1 MRLRR
6 ESFLLLML
14 LTAACALV
22 GIVTGIATG
31 AAVRPPATPPPTRQL
46 QVLQP
51 AATVTVSAIVTAV
64 ASAAPS
70 AAVITP
76 SAPGRQHSLLI
87 IGVDDFN
94 AATPRF
100 EGCWV
105 LTYSSGDSN
114 YYGLSFPAEAA
125 YTVPGLDGTRT
136 LAQVFAEDQYQ
147 RRGYA
152 FLSDAIR
159 SVFPAFS
166 FDAELVLDRAAFA
179 KLVDDLGGLS
189 LAGQDISS
197 AELWQNYD
205 AFAPVDDVSRLAYQ
219 QQVFEALFQ
228 ALSAQGWTPAQVLG
242 LITQLP
248 HLQPDPVRAAALA
261 AYAAEAPPLQDAVL
275 NWTTLPP
282 AAQ

>member
-1 MRLRR
+1 MPLRR
-6 ESFLLLML
+6 ESFLLLIL

-31 AAVRPPATPPPTRQL
+31 VAVRPPSTPAPTRQL

-51 AATVTVSAIVTAV
+51 AITVTAPAMATAA
-64 ASAAPS
+64 ASAEPS
-70 AAVITP
+70 AAVVTP

-87 IGVDDFN
+87 IGVDDLTS
-94 AATPRF
+94 ATPRF

-136 LAQVFAEDQYQ
+136 LNQVFAEDQYQ

-152 FLSDAIR
+152 FMSDAIR

-179 KLVDDLGGLS
+179 NLVDDLGGLA
-189 LAGQDISS
+189 LAGRPISS
-197 AELWQNYD
+197 AELWQSYD
-205 AFAPVDDVSRLAYQ
+205 AYAPSDEAGRLAYQ
-219 QQVFEALFQ
+219 QQIFEALFR
-228 ALSAQGWTPAQVLG
+228 ALNSQGWTPAQVLG
-242 LITQLP
+242 LLMHLP
-248 HLQPDPVRAAALA
+248 HLQSDPLRAAALA
-261 AYAAEAPPLQDAVL
+261 TYAAVAPPLQDAVL
-275 NWTTLPP
+275 NWTTLPTL
-282 AAQ
+282 AQ

>member
-6 ESFLLLML
+6 ESFLVLIL

-31 AAVRPPATPPPTRQL
+31 VAVKPPSPPPPTRQL
-46 QVLQP
+46 QVLHP
-51 AATVTVSAIVTAV
+51 AATATAPAVASAA

-70 AAVITP
+70 AAVVTP

-87 IGVDDFN
+87 IGVDDLSS
-94 AATPRF
+94 ASPRF

-125 YTVPGLDGTRT
+125 YTVPGLDGVRT

-179 KLVDDLGGLS
+179 NLVGDLGGLS
-189 LAGQDISS
+189 VSGQPISS

-205 AFAPVDDVSRLAYQ
+205 AFAPSNEVGRLAYQ
-219 QQVFEALFQ
+219 QQIFEALFQ
-228 ALSAQGWTPAQVLG
+228 ALSTQGWTPAQVLS

-248 HLQPDPVRAAALA
+248 HLQSDPVRAAALA
-261 AYAAEAPPLQDAVL
+261 AYSADAPPLQDAVL